1 MSAVPSIKGSMFV
14 SVMEDVNK
22 LLARKT
28 ISRDELGRRLRPA
41 DLALLD
47 ETVLVSKWYPME
59 SYARL
64 TDFLCEVEG
73 ADRRT
78 YFRKR
83 GANNAKRLVDN
94 GMYSQLEFL
103 KRWDR
108 GSGRG
113 DVAARLDAYIR
124 SLQRVVTLA
133 KLIYNTNDWVV
144 EKDPD
149 LSSRARI
156 EILDAAPY
164 SEGMRFAIEG
174 FFNECARAVRGT
186 SEDLFASARVAPS
199 HIRIS
204 MTRSVID
211 LFGAGS

>member
-1 MSAVPSIKGSMFV
+1 MFLGV
-14 SVMEDVNK
+14 IEDMNK
-22 LLARKT
+22 LIARKT
-28 ISRDELGRRLRPA
+28 LSRDELGRRLRPA
-41 DLALLD
+41 DLAFLD
-47 ETVLVSKWYPME
+47 ETILVSKWYPME

-83 GANNAKRLVDN
+83 GATNAKRLVEN
-94 GMYSQLEFL
+94 GMYSQLGFL

-108 GSGRG
+108 GSGNE
-113 DVAARLDAYIR
+113 DVEARLDVYIR

-133 KLIYNTNDWVV
+133 KLIYNTADWVV
-144 EKDPD
+144 ERDPD
-149 LSSRARI
+149 RSSRARI
-156 EILDAAPY
+156 EIPDAASY

-174 FFNECARAVRGT
+174 FFNECARSVRGT
-186 SEDLFASARVAPS
+186 SQDLFVSERVAPS

-204 MTRSVID
+204 MTQSTTD
-211 LFGAGS
+211 LYGAGGG